1 MSSSDSSD
9 SSFFSSFFSSSLA
22 ERENKQKKDV
32 NTACLITCDVQ
43 WCVCSS
49 VQNFKFEQTRRQ
61 MQRTSIWWIIGKST
75 YLGRLH
81 QQREQLHQ
89 RQEQEQHHQLPRC
102 RSGYRCPRC
111 SEPET
116 LHINTASSCWV
127 CTRTEELVILPRNP
141 CCNAQKSNITG
152 RPLKTPPCLK
162 CSDFTWRLSVD
173 KHDTT
178 RISCSSVGHG

>member
-1 MSSSDSSD
+1 MYND
-9 SSFFSSFFSSSLA
+9 L
-22 ERENKQKKDV
+22 
-32 NTACLITCDVQ
+32 CMLICT
-43 WCVCSS
+43 
-49 VQNFKFEQTRRQ
+49 KFQIWADQ
-61 MQRTSIWWIIGKST
+61 MTNATHLNLMNIGKST

-127 CTRTEELVILPRNP
+127 CTQTEELVILPRNP

-152 RPLKTPPCLK
+152 RPLKTPPCIK

-173 KHDTT
+173 KHDIT